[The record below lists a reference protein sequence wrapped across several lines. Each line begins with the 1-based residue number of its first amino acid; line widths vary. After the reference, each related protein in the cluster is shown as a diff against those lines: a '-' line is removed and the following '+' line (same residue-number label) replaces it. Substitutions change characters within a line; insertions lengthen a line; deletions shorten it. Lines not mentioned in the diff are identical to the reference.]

1 MGRKRPHMSFIS
13 FTSKNKY
20 KVELRP
26 KHCIDTVLKPLTD
39 NINIRINGSLNCK
52 DLFYTAICMAVNNSS
67 VHSISKNYQEI
78 PCETSLRYHLKKL
91 DIKELIRLNETI
103 LLQDPISTLKPEKKY
118 EFAIDFT
125 NDPYYGGIDSS
136 NESYVIRSQAKKS
149 TNSFYSYVSL
159 SIINR
164 NERYTL
170 SVLPVEKGKTKVDYL
185 THFIDLIKDLHFNIK
200 VLCLD
205 REFYSVDVFE
215 FLQNKWIPHIIPVVR
230 KGKEIKQLL
239 IGRKARSA
247 EYIMKNPQKKEV
259 QLDIVIDVKYLKGK
273 RNKNGC
279 ENLGFVV
286 YGLKW
291 KPRKVSTVY
300 RRRFAIE
307 SSYRMRNIVKPR
319 TSTRDVT
326 FRYFSALVS
335 FLLRNE
341 WLYLQKK
348 HFTIMKQGPKIID
361 EDKFRF
367 DRFILFVDEWLRRKL
382 RIQLVVECLR

>member
-1 MGRKRPHMSFIS
+1 
-13 FTSKNKY
+13 
-20 KVELRP
+20 
-26 KHCIDTVLKPLTD
+26 
-39 NINIRINGSLNCK
+39 
-52 DLFYTAICMAVNNSS
+52 MAVNNSS

-326 FRYFSALVS
+326 FRYFFALVS

>member
-1 MGRKRPHMSFIS
+1 MSFLPFHS
-13 FTSKNKY
+13 RTCD

-26 KHCIDTVLKPLTD
+26 KQCIDTVLKPLLD
-39 NINIRINGSLNCK
+39 NINIKINGPLNSK
-52 DLFYTAICMAVNNSS
+52 DLFYAGIFMAVDKSS
-67 VHSISKNYQEI
+67 VHSASKHYQKI
-78 PCETSLRYHLKKL
+78 PCETSLRYHLRKL
-91 DIKELIRLNETI
+91 SLEELVQVNENI
-103 LLQDPISTLKPEKKY
+103 LLQGSVSTLISEKKY

-125 NDPYYGGIDSS
+125 NDPYYGKVDSS
-136 NESYVIRSQAKKS
+136 NEDYVIRSQAKKS

-159 SIINR
+159 SIRNK

-170 SVLPVEKGKTKVDYL
+170 SILPVERNKTKVDYL
-185 THFIDLIKDLHFNIK
+185 TYFMNLIMKLNFSIK

-215 FLQNKWIPHIIPVVR
+215 FLQHNEIPHITPVVR
-230 KGKEIKQLL
+230 RGKEIKQLL
-239 IGRKARSA
+239 DGRKAKSA
-247 EYIMKNPQKKEV
+247 EYVMKNAQKKEV
-259 QLDIVIDVKYLKGK
+259 HLDIVIDVKYLKGK
-273 RNKNGC
+273 RAKYGC

-286 YGLKW
+286 YGVKW
-291 KPRKVSTVY
+291 PPRKVSNVY

-326 FRYFSALVS
+326 FRYFFTLIS

-348 HFTIMKQGPKIID
+348 HFTIVKPGPLTID

-367 DRFILFVDEWLRRKL
+367 ARFILFVEEWLRRKL
-382 RIQLVVECLR
+382 RIQLVVQCLR